1 MRFTFLFLDSGTA
14 TSMFIHRSALGQ
26 EEREVILI
34 SFCKLGHIYCIL
46 CFALHWAILS
56 MSLNVDQGAVI
67 YPGPFS
73 LS

>member
-14 TSMFIHRSALGQ
+14 TSMFIHHSALGQ

-34 SFCKLGHIYCIL
+34 SFCKLGHIFCIL
-46 CFALHWAILS
+46 CLHWAILS
-56 MSLNVDQGAVI
+56 ISLDVDQGAVI

>member
-1 MRFTFLFLDSGTA
+1 
-14 TSMFIHRSALGQ
+14 MFIHHSALGQ

-34 SFCKLGHIYCIL
+34 SFCMLGHIYCIL

-56 MSLNVDQGAVI
+56 NSLHVDQGAVI